1 ARPSSA
7 GRPTVCRRSETS
19 MPGHSLPGGAICVS
33 SIALTDPAAC
43 RLSYRSR
50 KTMLTPVP
58 PTECSRAREAASA
71 RLDGELSELELAQL
85 ENHLGEC
92 AACAEYAQLITV
104 TALELRAAAL
114 EQPSEPIAIPSLRR
128 RVRLVPAAAAAA
140 VVAGIAASSFALGGA
155 LGSHS
160 QAHRLSLPVNAAA

>member
-1 ARPSSA
+1 
-7 GRPTVCRRSETS
+7 
-19 MPGHSLPGGAICVS
+19 
-33 SIALTDPAAC
+33 
-43 RLSYRSR
+43 
-50 KTMLTPVP
+50 MLTPVP

-114 EQPSEPIAIPSLRR
+114 EQPSEPIAIPNLRR

-160 QAHRLSLPVNAAA
+160 QAHRLSLPVNAAASSPAAIRPTAELPVVDPEDQTAEVYITSRVIAV